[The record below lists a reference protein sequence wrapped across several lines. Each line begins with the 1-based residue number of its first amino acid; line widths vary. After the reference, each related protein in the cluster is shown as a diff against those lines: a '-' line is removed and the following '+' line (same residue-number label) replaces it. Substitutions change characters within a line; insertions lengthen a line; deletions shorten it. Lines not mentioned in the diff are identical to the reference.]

1 MGGGIFGC
9 VRIGFGFVGIFDK
22 GKERTIWDNKGQVVF
37 KGKARI
43 GHGSRFVVGE
53 AGKLELGDNFQCT
66 STLSLIC
73 YKSVKMGQNV
83 LISWETLIMDTDF
96 HRVLDLGVNTINE
109 ETKEIIVGNDV
120 WIGARATILK
130 GSVIPSHSIIGA
142 MSLISRVFKKEY
154 TVIAGNPAVIIKH
167 NVTYEIKRTDF

>member
-1 MGGGIFGC
+1 MLNALEDNIELNKFGGWNSYFKVDSCSTIL
-9 VRIGFGFVGIFDK
+9 
-22 GKERTIWDNKGQVVF
+22 ERNMKVAKVMLP
-37 KGKARI
+37 AAM
-43 GHGSRFVVGE
+43 E
-53 AGKLELGDNFQCT
+53 N
-66 STLSLIC
+66 C
-73 YKSVKMGQNV
+73 Y
-83 LISWETLIMDTDF
+83 LA
-96 HRVLDLGVNTINE
+96 INE